1 MSISNR
7 YCIAIALLA
16 LAFSLASCSRTDK
29 AAEKVT
35 SAQTAPRT
43 FQSPAEA
50 GTALFAAAKA
60 GDRDGLLAIFGPD
73 AKEVL
78 FSGDDVVDKN
88 NRERF
93 VTAYSQ
99 MNRWSANKTGGEIL
113 FLGDDNFPFPIP
125 LKKNDKGSWFF
136 DTAAGK
142 DEVLARRIGN
152 DELVAINVLDD
163 IAGAQDRYFKQAHDG
178 TKQYAQKFVSDPGQQ
193 NGLYWEAAEGQ
204 PASPLG
210 PLGDAAKELGYS
222 RSDKPQPFNGYY
234 YRILTKQGANV
245 KGGSRDFMA
254 DGKLV
259 RGFAVIAY
267 PAKYGDSGIMT
278 FIVGPDGVVYQ
289 KDLGEKTSEA
299 AVAMTEYN
307 PDQSWASLSAQPI
320 PGSSENK
327 TARK

>member
-7 YCIAIALLA
+7 YCMAIALLA
-16 LAFSLASCSRTDK
+16 LAVLIGIVQQDRQGCGKGRRLPRLRH
-29 AAEKVT
+29 
-35 SAQTAPRT
+35 APSNLPT
-43 FQSPAEA
+43 EA
-50 GTALFAAAKA
+50 GAALFAAAKA

-88 NRERF
+88 NRDRF

-99 MNRWSANKTGGEIL
+99 MNRWSANKSRRRNPFTWATTI
-113 FLGDDNFPFPIP
+113 FLFPFRSRRTIRAV
-125 LKKNDKGSWFF
+125 GSF

-307 PDQSWASLSAQPI
+307 PDQSWALFVRPAYSGL
-320 PGSSENK
+320 K
-327 TARK
+327 RKQDC